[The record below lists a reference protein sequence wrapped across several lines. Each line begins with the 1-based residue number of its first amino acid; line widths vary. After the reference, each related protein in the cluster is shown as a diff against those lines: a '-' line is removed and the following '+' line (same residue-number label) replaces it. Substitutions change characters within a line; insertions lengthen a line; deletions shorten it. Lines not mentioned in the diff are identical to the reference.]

1 MPDPTYQPKV
11 YREQGSDSL
20 VIASGG
26 TLTAQTGSTV
36 NLADATVVQPPALVQ
51 VAEVS
56 LTNAEI
62 KALRAT
68 PKTLVAAP
76 GAGKAL
82 VFHLATLLLDAG
94 TNALTESADN
104 LAVKYENGSGD
115 AVSDTIETTG
125 FIDQT
130 TDQLTIAVAIKD
142 PIVAK
147 AVCENKPLVLHNTGD
162 GEIAGNAAN
171 DATLRVKV
179 WYSTVNTGW

>member
-1 MPDPTYQPKV
+1 MSYNAKV
-11 YREQGSDSL
+11 QHRQGGDTL
-20 VIASGG
+20 VLTSGA
-26 TLTAQTGSTV
+26 TLTAESGSTV
-36 NLADATVVQPPALVQ
+36 DLADAAVSMPQGIPQ
-51 VAEVS
+51 FAEVS

-62 KALRAT
+62 KALRST

-76 GAGKAL
+76 GAGLAL
-82 VFHLATLLLDAG
+82 VFHSAVLILDAG
-94 TNALTESADN
+94 TNAITESADN

-130 TDQLTIAVAIKD
+130 SDQLTVAVAIKD

-147 AVCENKPLVLHNTGD
+147 AVAENKPLVLHNTGD
-162 GEIAGNAAN
+162 GELAGNAAA

-179 WYSTVNTGW
+179 WYSIITTGW

>member
-1 MPDPTYQPKV
+1 MPQALIEKA
-11 YREQGSDSL
+11 QGGRS
-20 VIASGG
+20 
-26 TLTAQTGSTV
+26 LTAHAG
-36 NLADATVVQPPALVQ
+36 ATVDLSAATVTLPEGRITI
-51 VAEVS
+51 AEVA

-82 VFHLATLLLDAG
+82 VFHQAALLLDAG
-94 TNALTESADN
+94 TNAITETADN

-147 AVCENKPLVLHNTGD
+147 AVAENKPLVLHNTGD
-162 GEIAGNAAN
+162 GELAGNAAN
-171 DATLRVKV
+171 DALLRVKV
-179 WYSTVNTGW
+179 WYSVITTGW